1 MQTYAYSG
9 LNSKRRLDLSSIV
22 SSDAGKYSAQS
33 HNALGYMST
42 HIAIIQYLI
51 TMYLDVLNQMVT
63 IETKKSRAG
72 VFVDFVV
79 LL

>member
-1 MQTYAYSG
+1 
-9 LNSKRRLDLSSIV
+9 
-22 SSDAGKYSAQS
+22 
-33 HNALGYMST
+33 
-42 HIAIIQYLI
+42 
-51 TMYLDVLNQMVT
+51 MYLDVLNQMVT